1 MGQLIQLGG
10 ELSHLSGE
18 LALLLAKLVLL
29 LPELVPFLTDL
40 PNLGDL
46 RLVMGRPRLDVLQ
59 ALYGVVPIL
68 DQAVTLSVEAPA
80 SFFGTLKGILCL
92 RMLAAGRIQLARKIF
107 YLAFSSLQPGVAT
120 IATKRV

>member
-10 ELSHLSGE
+10 ELSHLCGD
-18 LALLLAKLVLL
+18 LASLLTKLVPL

-40 PNLGDL
+40 PDLGDL
-46 RLVMGRPRLDVLQ
+46 RLVMGHPRLDVLE

-68 DQAVTLSVEAPA
+68 DQAITLSVENPT
-80 SFFGTLKGILCL
+80 SFLGALKGIFCL

-107 YLAFSSLQPGVAT
+107 YLTFGSLQPGVAT
-120 IATKRV
+120 IAAK